1 MQLVCTI
8 DNKYMDK
15 FMAILLSGVLLSLKE
30 GTITIDESELLVFRP
45 FISRLLQKNSC
56 DKELIDIID
65 LGCEFEDI
73 ESLVPEHL
81 DDAIKNLIT
90 KVSDFTYATKD
101 NYPLSDKM
109 EHAVSFMFTNNN
121 GRDVQ

>member
-8 DNKYMDK
+8 DNKYIDK
-15 FMAILLSGVLLSLKE
+15 FMAILLSGILHSLKE
-30 GTITIDESELLVFRP
+30 GSITIDESELLVFRP
-45 FISRLLQKNSC
+45 FISRLLHKNSC

-90 KVSDFTYATKD
+90 KVSDFTYAKKD
-101 NYPLSDKM
+101 NYPLSD
-109 EHAVSFMFTNNN
+109 EIENAVSFMFRN
-121 GRDVQ
+121 

>member
-15 FMAILLSGVLLSLKE
+15 FMAILLSEVLHFLKE

-45 FISRLLQKNSC
+45 FISRLLHKNDC
-56 DKELIDIID
+56 DKELIEIID
-65 LGCEFEDI
+65 LGCDLENI
-73 ESLVPEHL
+73 ESLVPEYL

-90 KVSDFTYATKD
+90 KTSDLTYAIKD
-101 NYPLSDKM
+101 SYPLSNKM
-109 EHAVSFMFTNNN
+109 EHAVSFMF
-121 GRDVQ
+121 RD

>member
-8 DNKYMDK
+8 DNKYIDK
-15 FMAILLSGVLLSLKE
+15 FMAILLSGILHSLKE
-30 GTITIDESELLVFRP
+30 GSITIDESELLFFRP
-45 FISRLLQKNSC
+45 FISRLLHKNSC

-109 EHAVSFMFTNNN
+109 EHAVSFMFRN
-121 GRDVQ
+121 